1 MSEKTPM
8 IRTLVLNSKGGAG
21 KTTVATNLASLLA
34 LHGSVLLADLDPQQS
49 SLYWSLRRS
58 PRLPRLQVLADA
70 ERDFRDY
77 PCCDYVVM
85 DAPAGLKKKRLEDM
99 LGEVEVL
106 LVPIGPSVFDLDASR
121 LFLKKL
127 EEIKRYRKGK
137 VRMGVIANRVD
148 ARTRGA
154 QHLQSVLAEWN
165 LPVVATLRDSQ
176 MYVRAAQSGA
186 GIADLRSAE
195 NRREL
200 PQWARILQ
208 FVREN
213 GGGRG
218 T

>member
-1 MSEKTPM
+1 ML
-8 IRTLVLNSKGGAG
+8 RTLVLNSKGGAG

-34 LHGSVLLADLDPQQS
+34 LRGTVLLADLDPQQS
-49 SLYWSLRRS
+49 SSHWVKRRS
-58 PRLPRLQVLADA
+58 PLLPKLNVVEDA

-77 PCCDYVVM
+77 PASDYVVM

-106 LVPIGPSVFDLDASR
+106 LVPIGPSLFDLDASQ
-121 LFLKKL
+121 LFLQKL

-137 VRMGVIANRVD
+137 VRMGVIANRVN

-154 QHLQSVLAEWN
+154 QHLQSVLSEWN

-176 MYVRAAQSGA
+176 IYVRAAQCGA
-186 GIADLRSAE
+186 GIADLRAAE
-195 NRREL
+195 NRNEL
-200 PQWARILQ
+200 PQWVRILN
-208 FVREN
+208 FVMEDD
-213 GGGRG
+213 GGRG